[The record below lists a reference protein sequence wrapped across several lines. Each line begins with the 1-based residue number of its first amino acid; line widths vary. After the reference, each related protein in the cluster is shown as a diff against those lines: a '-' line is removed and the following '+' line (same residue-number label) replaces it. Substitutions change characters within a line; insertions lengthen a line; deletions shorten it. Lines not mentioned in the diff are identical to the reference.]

1 VKRIY
6 ILPLIALLGLAFA
19 IVIIFYGNKPPS
31 VKTQSILQYQPPF
44 ESYVAGSGIVEA
56 ATGNI
61 DIGTPVS
68 GIAMEIYVKVGDHV
82 KVGDPLFKIDD
93 RVLQAQ
99 LLTAKAKIKE
109 ATAALQKPKHR
120 LEHVEQLKKRDPN
133 AISVQ
138 GLGDLQDDAAQAQ
151 ATLALAKAQ
160 LEQLQIE
167 IERYTIRALV
177 AGEILQLK
185 MRLGEFVEASRVIP
199 SLLVLGGNNK
209 MHLRVDVDEHDA
221 WRVQPGA
228 KSIAFVRGHPELK
241 VPLQYEYT
249 EPQIIPKV
257 SLTGLSTERTD
268 ARVLQVIYSFER
280 SRLPAFTG
288 QQLDVF
294 IQAPVSSSTGI
305 RP

>member
-1 VKRIY
+1 MKRIY
-6 ILPLIALLGLAFA
+6 MLPLIALLGLGFA
-19 IVIIFYGNKPPS
+19 IAIIFYGNKPPS
-31 VKTQSILQYQPPF
+31 IQAQSILQYQPPF
-44 ESYVAGSGIVEA
+44 KSYVAGSGIVEA
-56 ATGNI
+56 TTGNI
-61 DIGTPVS
+61 DIGAPVS
-68 GIAMEIYVKVGDHV
+68 GIVMEIYVKVGDHV
-82 KVGDPLFKIDD
+82 NVGDPLFKIDD
-93 RVLQAQ
+93 RDLQAQ

-120 LEHVEQLKKRDPN
+120 LEHAEQLKKRDPN

-138 GLGDLQDDAAQAQ
+138 DLDDLQDEAAQGQ
-151 ATLALAKAQ
+151 AALTLTKAQ

-185 MRLGEFVEASRVIP
+185 MRLGEFVEASRVTP
-199 SLLVLGGNNK
+199 PLLVLGGNNK

-228 KSIAFVRGHPELK
+228 KAMAFVRGHPELK
-241 VPLQYEYT
+241 IPLQYEYT

-280 SRLPAFTG
+280 SGLPVFTG

-294 IQAPVSSSTGI
+294 IQAPASNATGI

>member
-1 VKRIY
+1 
-6 ILPLIALLGLAFA
+6 
-19 IVIIFYGNKPPS
+19 
-31 VKTQSILQYQPPF
+31 
-44 ESYVAGSGIVEA
+44 
-56 ATGNI
+56 
-61 DIGTPVS
+61 
-68 GIAMEIYVKVGDHV
+68 MEIYVKVGDHV
-82 KVGDPLFKIDD
+82 NVGDPLFKIDD
-93 RVLQAQ
+93 RDLQAQ

-120 LEHVEQLKKRDPN
+120 LEHAEQLKKRDPN

-138 GLGDLQDDAAQAQ
+138 DLDDLQDEAAQGQ
-151 ATLALAKAQ
+151 AALTLTKAQ

-185 MRLGEFVEASRVIP
+185 MRLGEFVEASRVTP
-199 SLLVLGGNNK
+199 PLLVLGGNNK

-228 KSIAFVRGHPELK
+228 KAMAFVRGHPELK
-241 VPLQYEYT
+241 IPLQYEYT

-280 SRLPAFTG
+280 SGLPVFTG

-294 IQAPVSSSTGI
+294 IQAPASNATGI